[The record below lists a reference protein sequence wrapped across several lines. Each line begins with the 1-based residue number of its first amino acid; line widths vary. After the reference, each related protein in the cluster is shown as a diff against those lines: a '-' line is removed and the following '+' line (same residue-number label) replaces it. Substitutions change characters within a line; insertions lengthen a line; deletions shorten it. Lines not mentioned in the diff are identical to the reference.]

1 MLPRYISVDGEGRE
15 REFLAEALGAQRAL
29 ELVFLKGYQWP
40 FDTQK
45 VEGSSLVDLLVH
57 RETSLGRRVFLDF
70 RQNPQG
76 LEQGFAALS
85 HEAREYLERSGA
97 GQPTPIQRLAHMNP
111 NAIELYA
118 AHSIDLWKEPLEIAL
133 CAQHNNGGLAV
144 DAHWQSTLPGLYVAG
159 EAAGTFGVTRPGG
172 SALNSTQVGSLRA
185 ARHIRYHGR
194 PLPEALPP
202 YVPVEGPAGDAH
214 ADMVELQRAMTRCA
228 AFQRDAGAMR
238 ALAERDA
245 AVLSHARPL
254 AEGDPDAAARL
265 RLRDMALTQREVL
278 GAMVYDMEHPG
289 AGVLETRGGVS
300 LRRPARPIP
309 QRELWFERAWR
320 ADREEWK
327 DQP

>member
-1 MLPRYISVDGEGRE
+1 M
-15 REFLAEALGAQRAL
+15 
-29 ELVFLKGYQWP
+29 
-40 FDTQK
+40 
-45 VEGSSLVDLLVH
+45 
-57 RETSLGRRVFLDF
+57 
-70 RQNPQG
+70 
-76 LEQGFAALS
+76 
-85 HEAREYLERSGA
+85 
-97 GQPTPIQRLAHMNP
+97 
-111 NAIELYA
+111 
-118 AHSIDLWKEPLEIAL
+118 
-133 CAQHNNGGLAV
+133 
-144 DAHWQSTLPGLYVAG
+144 
-159 EAAGTFGVTRPGG
+159 
-172 SALNSTQVGSLRA
+172 GSLRA

-202 YVPVEGPAGDAH
+202 YVPVEVPAGDAP
-214 ADMVELQRAMTRCA
+214 AQMVELQRAMTRCA

-238 ALAERDA
+238 ALAERA
-245 AVLSHARPL
+245 GAVLSHARPL

-320 ADREEWK
+320 ADREERK